1 MRLENAEITV
11 LDANI
16 VEFHPPHVLLDRL
29 GRRNGLVIATLSL
42 LAIAVADNLTGY
54 SLRLSPLYL
63 APITI
68 AAWVGG
74 ARIGLVSAVAACLLW
89 LFSFHTEHLY
99 LNPGFYLWEAL
110 SMFTGFVVVVWLAVR
125 LHKTLNQADERFVRV
140 LEEMR
145 AAVYVANEQND
156 SFLYANPEMQRLDD
170 RFEQLTP
177 QAFEQQFVDETALT
191 ANIERPPESGF
202 VSRQLRNTRNQ
213 RWYLLQEGPIPWGKQ
228 RQVKLKVLT
237 DITEQK
243 NAQRLREMH
252 REIAHQSSRVTA
264 LAEIA
269 STLAHEINQ
278 PLMVIATYTDACQR
292 LLAAPTPDHR
302 EIIGVLSKCHAQA
315 VRAASIIERL
325 REFIRQRQ
333 HLPAP
338 WDVKA
343 LVSEALE
350 VSRPIIEEAQ
360 VTVDNSQVASDLV
373 IVADRVLLVQVLANL
388 IRNAVEA
395 MQETP
400 VVQRRLTVSAT
411 PANEGSVLI
420 TVADRGCGLGSLPM
434 DDMFAPFVTTKAQ
447 GLGLGLAISRS
458 VAESHE
464 GRLWAT
470 TNADG
475 GATFHLSIPA
485 GRVEA

>member
-1 MRLENAEITV
+1 
-11 LDANI
+11 LDY
-16 VEFHPPHVLLDRL
+16 HPPHLLLDNL
-29 GRRNGLVIATLSL
+29 GRRGGLGLAGLCL
-42 LAIAVADNLTGY
+42 LAIASADYLTGY

-74 ARIGLVSAVAACLLW
+74 TRAGLASAVTACLLW
-89 LFSFHTEHLY
+89 LFSFRTEHLY

-110 SMFTGFVVVVWLAVR
+110 SMLTGFVVVVWLAVR
-125 LHKTLNQADERFVRV
+125 LHKTLSQADERFVRV

-145 AAVYVANEQND
+145 AAVYVANEEND
-156 SFLYANPEMQRLDD
+156 RFLYANPEMQRLDT

-177 QAFEQQFVDETALT
+177 QAFEQQFVGETALASQEGPLPAT
-191 ANIERPPESGF
+191 SF
-202 VSRQLRNTRNQ
+202 VSRQLKNTRNG

-243 NAQRLREMH
+243 NAQRMREIH
-252 REIAHQSSRVTA
+252 CEIAHQSSRVTT

-292 LLAAPTPDHR
+292 LLAAPNPDHG
-302 EIIGVLSKCHAQA
+302 EIIGVLGKCHGQA

-333 HLPAP
+333 HQPAP
-338 WDVKA
+338 WVVKA
-343 LVSEALE
+343 MVGEALD
-350 VSRPIIEEAQ
+350 VSRPLLEEAH
-360 VTVDNSQVASDLV
+360 VVVDNSQVGNDLIV
-373 IVADRVLLVQVLANL
+373 VADRVLLVQVLANL
-388 IRNAVEA
+388 IRNAIDA
-395 MQETP
+395 MQAVP
-400 VVQRRLTVSAT
+400 VATRRLTISAT
-411 PANEGSVLI
+411 PTTDGSVLI
-420 TVADRGCGLGSLPM
+420 SVADRGCGLGSLPI
-434 DDMFAPFVTTKAQ
+434 DEMFAPFVTTKGQ

-458 VAESHE
+458 VAESHQ
-464 GRLWAT
+464 GSLWAT
-470 TNADG
+470 DNPDG
-475 GATFHLSIPA
+475 GAIFHLSIPA
-485 GRVEA
+485 GRAVA